1 MKLLDKKISKFV
13 IEITPENKKR
23 EQELNQSVI
32 KDMKRIHTF
41 VEQSR
46 DIERETLSMLYK
58 CK

>member
-1 MKLLDKKISKFV
+1 MRLSDKKISKFV
-13 IEITPENKKR
+13 IKITPENKKR

>member
-1 MKLLDKKISKFV
+1 MRLSDKKISKFV
-13 IEITPENKKR
+13 IKITPENKKR

-32 KDMKRIHTF
+32 KDMKRIHAF